1 MAEAILGQISQK
13 VNLLVKGSRSAG
25 MERLVKRLTEAGDG
39 VCHSIKPSGDTNA
52 V

>member
-1 MAEAILGQISQK
+1 
-13 VNLLVKGSRSAG
+13 VNLLVKGSRAAG

-39 VCHSIKPSGDTNA
+39 VGHSIKPLENTNA